1 MITKG
6 IQLILN
12 AKNGYLSQE
21 MFGNQAHVATSNPR
35 GQPIQQ
41 RNSWHH
47 FQCNE
52 SSVKKPII
60 SNFVETIIYLKLI
73 D

>member
-35 GQPIQQ
+35 GQPIQH
-41 RNSWHH
+41 RNS
-47 FQCNE
+47 
-52 SSVKKPII
+52 
-60 SNFVETIIYLKLI
+60 
-73 D
+73 